1 MSQVQPGISSEP
13 TIPNE
18 PIERSNN
25 EPVLDNSSAA
35 EHVSTPHLS
44 ASKDVAAVNTDSD
57 QPQPSSTPAVPA
69 SVVSRSP
76 LQGLEEA
83 ARQVSE
89 QHVSRVANAQHGPYP
104 QQHQHPI
111 PAAQNARLLAPAPAR
126 GFIQQQPIPPSF
138 NPPAQPQVF
147 YPLQTGTPLLMNQ
160 CPRCGLRA
168 GEPFQPMYYPN
179 APYHPP
185 YNPGPQHPLPAK
197 KQNTTIRA
205 PAQQKS
211 LYGPPPPDHP
221 NAHMW
226 VPPPGYIPPQ
236 QPPRLLP
243 GPSQTSASSPAT
255 GSTYSAVA
263 VTPEAPSYPP
273 RKNPNRNVLAPH
285 IVSSRLPSPPPA
297 RRPLTLVGDEDPQEG
312 ATGYARDIKGRR
324 RKSEKPYRRR
334 MSRDERRDILLMRKL
349 GYKLEQIARY
359 IGATVSAVNYTVRL
373 GDPEPK
379 HKNAGRKV
387 HIPEERIDA
396 MVAYVK
402 DYMEREKTCP
412 VDKRTKRKTMKH
424 LSYNMIRQAIF
435 ADENGEI
442 PAKFKF
448 TDDALKS
455 TLNKRGIYLRA
466 PMSQAMVEIARAR
479 GKKMWQDKLDRDRQA
494 AEASAAAE
502 TEAGQGEGNSD
513 SYMEAGEFDEDDDND
528 HAEDEDEDMG
538 DESGEDD
545 AISIPSD
552 AEDGQEE
559 DDDSHEDGR
568 GREHERSDFHPRPQS
583 TVTSFGHQPGAV
595 SLTHGQ
601 SFLPR

>member
-1 MSQVQPGISSEP
+1 
-13 TIPNE
+13 
-18 PIERSNN
+18 
-25 EPVLDNSSAA
+25 
-35 EHVSTPHLS
+35 
-44 ASKDVAAVNTDSD
+44 
-57 QPQPSSTPAVPA
+57 
-69 SVVSRSP
+69 
-76 LQGLEEA
+76 
-83 ARQVSE
+83 
-89 QHVSRVANAQHGPYP
+89 
-104 QQHQHPI
+104 
-111 PAAQNARLLAPAPAR
+111 
-126 GFIQQQPIPPSF
+126 
-138 NPPAQPQVF
+138 
-147 YPLQTGTPLLMNQ
+147 
-160 CPRCGLRA
+160 
-168 GEPFQPMYYPN
+168 
-179 APYHPP
+179 
-185 YNPGPQHPLPAK
+185 
-197 KQNTTIRA
+197 
-205 PAQQKS
+205 
-211 LYGPPPPDHP
+211 
-221 NAHMW
+221 
-226 VPPPGYIPPQ
+226 
-236 QPPRLLP
+236 
-243 GPSQTSASSPAT
+243 
-255 GSTYSAVA
+255 
-263 VTPEAPSYPP
+263 
-273 RKNPNRNVLAPH
+273 
-285 IVSSRLPSPPPA
+285 
-297 RRPLTLVGDEDPQEG
+297 
-312 ATGYARDIKGRR
+312 
-324 RKSEKPYRRR
+324 

-494 AEASAAAE
+494 AETSAAAG
-502 TEAGQGEGNSD
+502 TEAGQGEGTSH
-513 SYMEAGEFDEDDDND
+513 SYMEAGKVDEDDDSHN
-528 HAEDEDEDMG
+528 AEDEDEDME
-538 DESGEDD
+538 DDSGEDD

-552 AEDGQEE
+552 AEDGEEE
-559 DDDSHEDGR
+559 DDGSHEDGR

-583 TVTSFGHQPGAV
+583 TVTSFSHQPGAV